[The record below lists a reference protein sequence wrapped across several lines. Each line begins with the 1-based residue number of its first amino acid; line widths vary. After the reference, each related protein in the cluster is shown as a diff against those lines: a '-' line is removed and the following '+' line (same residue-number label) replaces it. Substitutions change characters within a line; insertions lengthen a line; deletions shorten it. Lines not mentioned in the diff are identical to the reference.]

1 MRYIKTYEG
10 YYTNELNQKFW
21 KEFRFDE
28 RIREK
33 LLTIAQEF
41 YQQFELKNAPIVDVI
56 LTGSM
61 CGYNWNKNSDLDIH
75 VVVDFTQINADK
87 ELVKKALDGQR
98 FIWNIRHNIS
108 IRGHDVELYVQ
119 DKDEEH
125 TAIAMYSLL
134 KNEWIKKPEY
144 NPPTIDEVLVDF
156 KTKTYMSGIEE
167 MEKIVAGDLTPEE
180 ATSNHYYAK
189 LFKDK
194 IMKIRGDALKAK
206 GEFCVE
212 NLVFKNL
219 RNAGY
224 LERLIDVVNAFYD
237 EIYIQ

>member
-10 YYTNELNQKFW
+10 YYTNELNPKFW

-41 YQQFELKNAPIVDVI
+41 YQQFELKNAPIVDI
-56 LTGSM
+56 LLTGSM
-61 CGYNWNKNSDLDIH
+61 CAYNWNENSDLDVH
-75 VVVDFTQINADK
+75 VVVDFTQVNTDK

-108 IRGHDVELYVQ
+108 IKGHDVELYVQ
-119 DKDEEH
+119 DKDEPH
-125 TAIAMYSLL
+125 IASGIYSLL
-134 KNEWIKKPEY
+134 KNEWEKKPEY
-144 NPPTIDEVLVDF
+144 DPPTIDEDLVNF

-167 MEKIVAGDLTPEE
+167 MEKILAEDLTPEE
-180 ATSNHYYAK
+180 ANSNHYYAK

-194 IMKIRGDALKAK
+194 IMKVRGNALKTK

-219 RNAGY
+219 RNGGY
-224 LERLIDVVNAFYD
+224 IERLIDVVNAFYD
-237 EIYIQ
+237 KIYI